1 MNPIDEGKTVL
12 DIEQEA
18 ICALRDRLGAE
29 FVGAL
34 ELLYGTTGRVIITGI
49 GKSGLV
55 GRKIAATLSSTGTPS
70 VYLHPA
76 EGLHGDLGVV
86 TTDDLVIAISY
97 SGESDEI
104 LHLFPYFRWVGVKI
118 IGMTGAPQS
127 RLAKESDVV
136 LDVSVEKEACPWNIV
151 PTTSTTLVMALGD
164 ALAVALLKMRGFN
177 LEDFAKRHPGGA
189 IGRRVLLSVAD
200 LMHAGDECPRV
211 ELSTPI
217 KDAIYEMTSKGLGM
231 TTVVDGEGRLLGIV
245 TDGDL
250 RRIFQNHAAPLD
262 VPVGEFIAGK
272 SLPRTIDA
280 DRLAAEALRVMED
293 SSITSLVVPDDEGR
307 PRGVIHI
314 HDVLKAGITL

>member
-12 DIEQEA
+12 DIEQGA
-18 ICALRDRLGAE
+18 IGALRDRLGSE
-29 FVGAL
+29 FSRAL
-34 ELLYGTTGRVIITGI
+34 DLFYETTGRVIITGI

-55 GRKIAATLSSTGTPS
+55 GRKIAATLSSTGTPA

-86 TTDDLVIAISY
+86 TTDDLVVAISY

-104 LHLFPYFRWVGVKI
+104 LRLFPYFRWVGVKI
-118 IGMTGAPQS
+118 IGMTGSKDS
-127 RLAKESDVV
+127 RLARESDVV
-136 LDVSVEKEACPWNIV
+136 LDVWVEKEACPWDIV
-151 PTTSTTLVMALGD
+151 PTSSTTLMMALGD
-164 ALAVALLKMRGFN
+164 ALAVVLLKMRGFN

-211 ELSTPI
+211 ERSTLL

-231 TTVVDGEGRLLGIV
+231 TTVIGEGGRLSGIV

-250 RRIFQNHAAPLD
+250 RRIFQNHPAPLD
-262 VPVGEFIAGK
+262 MKVGEFIAGK
-272 SLPRTIDA
+272 GIPRTIEA
-280 DRLAAEALRVMED
+280 EKLAAEALRVMED
-293 SSITSLVVPDDEGR
+293 NAITSLVVPDDEGR

-314 HDVLKAGITL
+314 HDILKAGITL